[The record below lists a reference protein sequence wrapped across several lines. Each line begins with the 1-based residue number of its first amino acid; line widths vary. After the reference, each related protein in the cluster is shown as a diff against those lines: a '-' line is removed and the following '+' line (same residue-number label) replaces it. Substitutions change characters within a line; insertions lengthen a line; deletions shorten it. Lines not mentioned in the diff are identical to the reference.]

1 MLNNDTYISKNG
13 NAAAYLL
20 EQAMGFTF
28 QASLRVA
35 ALLGIADKLKK
46 GAKTIDELA
55 KETNVNPKQLFRVMR
70 MLAAKDIFAQ
80 TSDGKFELTPAAEFL
95 RTDQFHSLHDAVLM
109 LTDKTFWAPLGDLI
123 HSLRS
128 DTPFNDMFGES
139 FYEYWADNKNYKDN
153 YSFHTGMSSMSTVEN
168 YFLTQQYDFTDNSTV
183 VDIAGGMGGLL
194 LTVLQS
200 NKTLHGILFD
210 QPEILKKHRLDDL
223 GDPERWKT
231 QAGSF
236 FESCPTADFYL
247 LKYITMDWPTAQ
259 AQKILQTCRNA
270 MHDNSKLLI
279 LEPIIPTGNHWH
291 GGNLIDLLLLA
302 SFDGGQTRSK
312 EELEIL
318 LDNADLKLNRIIDT
332 GCYVSIAEAIPKP
345 KTRQSVK

>member
-1 MLNNDTYISKNG
+1 MLKNDTDISKNES
-13 NAAAYLL
+13 AAIYLL
-20 EQAMGFTF
+20 EQAMGITF
-28 QASLRVA
+28 QASLRA
-35 ALLGIADKLKK
+35 ATLLGIADKLKN

-55 KETNVNPKQLFRVMR
+55 KETDVNPKQLFRVMR

-109 LTDKTFWAPLGDLI
+109 LTDKTFWEPLGDLI

-128 DTPFNDMFGES
+128 DTPFKDMFGES
-139 FYEYWADNKNYKDN
+139 FYEYWADKKNYKDN
-153 YSFHTGMSSMSTVEN
+153 YSFHTGMSSMSTIEN
-168 YFLTQQYDFTDNSTV
+168 YFLTKKYEFTDNSTV

-200 NKTLHGILFD
+200 NETLHGILFD
-210 QPEILKKHRLDDL
+210 QPEILKKHRLGDL
-223 GDPERWKT
+223 ENSNRWKT

-236 FESCPTADFYL
+236 FESCPEADFYL
-247 LKYITMDWPTAQ
+247 LKYITMDWPTDQ
-259 AQKILQTCRNA
+259 ARKILQTCRNS

-279 LEPIIPTGNHWH
+279 LEPIIPAGNRWH

-302 SFDGGQTRSK
+302 SFDGGQTRSE
-312 EELEIL
+312 EELKEL
-318 LDNADLKLNRIIDT
+318 LDSADLKLNRIIDT
-332 GCYVSIAEAIPKP
+332 GCYVSIAEAIPKS
-345 KTRQSVK
+345 KAK

>member
-1 MLNNDTYISKNG
+1 MLNNDTYISKNES
-13 NAAAYLL
+13 AAVYLL

-35 ALLGIADKLKK
+35 ALLDIADKLKN

-55 KETNVNPKQLFRVMR
+55 KEADVNPKQLFRVMR

-109 LTDKTFWAPLGDLI
+109 LTDKTFWEPLGNLI

-128 DTPFNDMFGES
+128 DIPFRDMFGES
-139 FYEYWADNKNYKDN
+139 FYEYWADKKNYEN
-153 YSFHTGMSSMSTVEN
+153 GYSFHTGMSSMSTVEN
-168 YFLTQQYDFTDNSTV
+168 YFLTQRYDFPDNSIV

-223 GDPERWKT
+223 GDSTRWRI
-231 QAGSF
+231 QAGNF
-236 FESCPTADFYL
+236 FESCPEADFYL
-247 LKYITMDWPTAQ
+247 LKYITMDWPTDK
-259 AQKILQTCRNA
+259 AQKILQSCRNA

-279 LEPIIPTGNHWH
+279 LEPVIPTGNHWH

-302 SFDGGQTRSK
+302 SFDGGQTRS
-312 EELEIL
+312 EAELKAL
-318 LDNADLKLNRIIDT
+318 LDSADLKLNRIIDT
-332 GCYVSIAEAIPKP
+332 GCYVSIVEAIPK
-345 KTRQSVK
+345 